1 MIQPVDTDKFTKLEE
16 RLGRLLSG
24 FESLKAENK
33 ELREAV
39 VAREREI
46 EELKERLKKLDV
58 EKAAVKNRV
67 DVLLERID
75 GLVGH

>member
-1 MIQPVDTDKFTKLEE
+1 MIQSGDADKFTKLEE

-39 VAREREI
+39 GAGEREI
-46 EELKERLKKLDV
+46 EELKERLKKLDT

-67 DVLLERID
+67 DVLLEKID